1 MKKILFLFLSFYFIT
16 GCSTLNKKLKLDEAP
31 KDLIMVNISEENLT
45 YANRVQISTYQNEP
59 NLRKFYLVYIY
70 KEPTQFQK
78 KPAKYTYS
86 SRITYVVNCLDST
99 FSSFNHIFYDD
110 FWGKGNAIIKS
121 ANIGQWES
129 APKSSL
135 IEKITQITCDISI
148 ENLKPEI
155 TDDSPETLLGVY

>member
-1 MKKILFLFLSFYFIT
+1 MKNILVLFLSLYFLT

-31 KDLIMVNISEENLT
+31 KNLMIVDVSEEYLT
-45 YANRVQISTYQNEP
+45 YVNKELISTYQNEP

-86 SRITYVVNCLDST
+86 SQITYVVNCSDST

-110 FWGKGNAIIKS
+110 YWGEGNAVIKS
-121 ANIGQWES
+121 SKIGQWKN
-129 APKSSL
+129 APKLSL
-135 IEKITQITCDISI
+135 IGKITQITCHIGV

-155 TDDSPETLLGVY
+155 TDDSPETLLGFY